1 MHKLISLIKLSPKY
15 LHKLELLAPN
25 WKVINGEES
34 SIYMSHLED
43 AEVIVGWNK
52 DAEKVCFKDN
62 SSLNWIH
69 SWGAGV
75 NNIPLEKL
83 KQQNIILTNS
93 SGVHAF
99 PISETVFSMILM
111 FTRRIHL
118 YLRNQ
123 LKEEWKHENNLPEV
137 HGKTIGIIGVGAIG
151 EENAKLGKAFG
162 MKVLGLRRSGKSL
175 LNVDKMFDM
184 KGLNELIS
192 ESDYIVNTL
201 PLTKETY
208 KLIGLEQFRKMKRNS
223 FYVNI
228 GRGETTDSEALIKA
242 LEENLIAGA
251 GLDVF
256 DQEPLP
262 KESPLWKFENVIIT
276 PHNSGATYNYEER
289 TMDIF
294 IKNFKSYLNGEKLR
308 INVVDLDKQY

>member
-15 LHKLELLAPN
+15 LDRLALLAPN
-25 WKVINGEES
+25 WKIISSVES
-34 SIYMSHLED
+34 SIYIPHLED
-43 AEVIVGWNK
+43 AEIIVGWNK
-52 DAEKVCFKDN
+52 DVDKVCFKPN
-62 SSLNWIH
+62 SPLNWIQ

-83 KQQNIILTNS
+83 RQQNIILTNS

-99 PISETVFSMILM
+99 PISETIFSMILM
-111 FTRRIHL
+111 FTRRMHL

-123 LKEEWKHENNLPEV
+123 LKEEWKHEESLPEV

-151 EENAKLGKAFG
+151 EETAKLGKAFG
-162 MKVLGLRRSGKSL
+162 MKVLGVRRSGKAS

-184 KGLNELIS
+184 QGLNELIS

-208 KLIGLEQFRKMKRNS
+208 KLIGLEQFKKMKRNS

-228 GRGETTDSEALIKA
+228 GRGKTTDTEALIKA
-242 LEENLIAGA
+242 LEEKLIAGA

-256 DQEPLP
+256 DPEPLP
-262 KESPLWKFENVIIT
+262 KENPLWKLENVIIT
-276 PHNSGATYNYEER
+276 PHNSGATQSYEER

-294 IKNFKSYLNGEKLR
+294 IRNFKSYLNGEKPK
-308 INVVDLDKQY
+308 INVVDLDNQY

>member
-15 LHKLELLAPN
+15 LERLKLLAPN
-25 WKVINGEES
+25 WEIISSEES
-34 SIYMSHLED
+34 SIYIPHLED
-43 AEVIVGWNK
+43 AEIIVGWNK
-52 DAEKVCFKDN
+52 EADKACFKPN
-62 SSLNWIH
+62 SPLNWIQ

-99 PISETVFSMILM
+99 PISETIFSMILM
-111 FTRRIHL
+111 FTRRMHL

-123 LKEEWKHENNLPEV
+123 LKEEWKHEENLPEV

-151 EENAKLGKAFG
+151 EETAKLGKAFG
-162 MKVLGLRRSGKSL
+162 MRVLGVRRSGKAS

-184 KGLNELIS
+184 EGLNELIS

-208 KLIGLEQFRKMKRNS
+208 KLIGLEQFKKMKRNS

-228 GRGETTDSEALIKA
+228 GRGKTTDTEALIKA
-242 LEENLIAGA
+242 LEEKLIAGA

-256 DQEPLP
+256 DPEPLP
-262 KESPLWKFENVIIT
+262 KENPLWKLENVIIT
-276 PHNSGATYNYEER
+276 PHNSGATQSYEER
-289 TMDIF
+289 IMDIF
-294 IKNFKSYLNGEKLR
+294 IRNFKSYLNGEKPK